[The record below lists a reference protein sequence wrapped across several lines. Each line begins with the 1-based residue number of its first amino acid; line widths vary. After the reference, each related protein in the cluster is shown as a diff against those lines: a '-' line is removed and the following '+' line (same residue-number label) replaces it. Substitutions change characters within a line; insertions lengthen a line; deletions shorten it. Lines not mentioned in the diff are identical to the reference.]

1 MTLDIN
7 FNEELE
13 PIINSFEP
21 LADWFERNQDT
32 MAYFGLTHSDC
43 LHLEDGIAHHDLV
56 ALGRMANAALN
67 CLEENFGIDNKAH
80 AMAATISLMAVYA
93 QEEDQL
99 SEVAKEKY
107 RVNGVEEL
115 LFDPSQAKEPF
126 QLDNAYEILK
136 DLNISMDFSNKGA
149 ATVLGKTYELNPEDV
164 IDDPSHELHISYKEK
179 RR

>member
-7 FNEELE
+7 FNKELE

-99 SEVAKEKY
+99 SEVAKEKGMKQMSDEGEIIRIANEVLDENPKAIDQY
-107 RVNGVEEL
+107 KNGRTNVVDFL
-115 LFDPSQAKEPF
+115 TGQIMKKTRGQANPTIARSTMAKE
-126 QLDNAYEILK
+126 I
-136 DLNISMDFSNKGA
+136 
-149 ATVLGKTYELNPEDV
+149 
-164 IDDPSHELHISYKEK
+164 EK
-179 RR
+179 R